1 VPGLPEEFAPR
12 SRKPRF
18 ATLPDAPVR
27 PRLLAEES
35 RFAVRLSLLAG
46 AAELCAF
53 AAFARLCTHRAFAG
67 AVVWA
72 ALRCARPLWALCG
85 TVVPRGAVAF
95 VLVAASLAM
104 QGAAL
109 LSLRP
114 DEALLAAAAGLPALG
129 DLCATCL
136 GEAIPL
142 DRRPAGYSY
151 LDIGQGMGVALGLA
165 AGAAEP
171 RLSPVISAV
180 ALLFGSVAI
189 PDLRGRPGPR
199 ATFSLGLRVAAAST
213 PFGAQGSILAF
224 AIGGLGAAAL
234 VEAPLPRWAAIAAPL
249 AGMWLAARV
258 DPRTRNAV
266 VLPRVL
272 VVLAALCALA
282 RAIGQWPSAAALA
295 ALVAL
300 GAAASALPASV
311 TRGSGELERPIVSS
325 LVWTAF
331 SLGAGLALAFVPW

>member
-27 PRLLAEES
+27 PRLLADES
-35 RFAVRLSLLAG
+35 RFAIRLSLLAG

-53 AAFARLCTHRAFAG
+53 AAFARLCTHRAFAF

-72 ALRCARPLWALCG
+72 ALRVARPLWAFLG

-95 VLVAASLAM
+95 VLVAASLAV
-104 QGAAL
+104 QGAAV

-114 DEALLAAAAGLPALG
+114 DEGLLAAAAALPALG

-136 GEAIPL
+136 GDAIPL
-142 DRRPAGYSY
+142 DRRSAGYSY
-151 LDIGQGMGVALGLA
+151 LDIGQAMGAALGLA

-171 RLSPVISAV
+171 RLAPVVAAV
-180 ALLFGSVAI
+180 ALLFGSIAI

-199 ATFSLGLRVAAAST
+199 ATFPLGLRVAAART
-213 PFGAQGSILAF
+213 PFGAQGSVLAF

-234 VEAPLPRWAAIAAPL
+234 VEMTLPRWAAIAAPL
-249 AGMWLAARV
+249 AGMWIAARV
-258 DPRTRNAV
+258 DPLTSNAV
-266 VLPRVL
+266 VLPRAL
-272 VVLAALCALA
+272 LVLAGLCAIA
-282 RAIGQWPSAAALA
+282 RATGEWPSSAAVAGL
-295 ALVAL
+295 LAL

-311 TRGSGELERPIVSS
+311 ARGSGEMERPIVSS
-325 LVWTAF
+325 LVWSAF
-331 SLGAGLALAFVPW
+331 SLGAGLALALVPW

>member
-27 PRLLAEES
+27 PRLLADES
-35 RFAVRLSLLAG
+35 RFAMRLSLLAG

-53 AAFARLCTHRAFAG
+53 AAFARLCTHRAFTG

-72 ALRCARPLWALCG
+72 ALRLARPLWAFLG

-95 VLVAASLAM
+95 VLVAASLAV

-114 DEALLAAAAGLPALG
+114 DEVLLATAAALPALG

-136 GEAIPL
+136 GETVPL
-142 DRRPAGYSY
+142 DRRAAAYSY

-171 RLSPVISAV
+171 RLSPVIGAV
-180 ALLFGSVAI
+180 ALLAGSIAI
-189 PDLRGRPGPR
+189 PDLRSRPGAR
-199 ATFSLGLRVAAAST
+199 ATWSLALRIAAARS
-213 PFGAQGSILAF
+213 PLGARIQFLACTLGAF
-224 AIGGLGAAAL
+224 AAAAL
-234 VEAPLPRWAAIAAPL
+234 VRSEVPRWPAAAAPILGMWIAA
-249 AGMWLAARV
+249 RI

-266 VLPRVL
+266 VLPS
-272 VVLAALCALA
+272 VLAACAVVC
-282 RAIGQWPSAAALA
+282 AAVRWDGRWVSVAGTGAL
-295 ALVAL
+295 LL
-300 GAAASALPASV
+300 FGAAASALPASV
-311 TRGSGELERPIVSS
+311 AKGSGELERPVISS
-325 LVWTAF
+325 LTWGALSFGSAF
-331 SLGAGLALAFVPW
+331 ALIFVPW

>member
-1 VPGLPEEFAPR
+1 MPELPAQFAPR
-12 SRKPRF
+12 SPRPRF

-27 PRLLAEES
+27 PRLLADES

-72 ALRCARPLWALCG
+72 ALRLARPLWAFLG
-85 TVVPRGAVAF
+85 TVAPRGAVAF
-95 VLVAASLAM
+95 VLVAVSLAV

-109 LSLRP
+109 LSLGR
-114 DEALLAAAAGLPALG
+114 DEGLLAAAAALPALG

-136 GEAIPL
+136 GERIPL
-142 DRRPAGYSY
+142 DRRAAGFSY

-165 AGAAEP
+165 AGTAEP
-171 RLSPVISAV
+171 RLAPVIAVV
-180 ALLFGSVAI
+180 ALLFGSIAI
-189 PDLRGRPGPR
+189 PDLRGFPGPK
-199 ATFSLGLRVAAAST
+199 ATFSVGLRVATAKT
-213 PFGAQGSILAF
+213 PFGAQGSLLAF
-224 AIGGLGAAAL
+224 GIGGLGAAAL
-234 VEAPLPRWAAIAAPL
+234 VEPLVPSWAAIAAPL
-249 AGMWLAARV
+249 AGMWLAARI

-272 VVLAALCALA
+272 VLVAGVCALA
-282 RAIGQWPSAAALA
+282 RALGQWPAAAA
-295 ALVAL
+295 VTALVVL

-311 TRGSGELERPIVSS
+311 ARGSGELERPVVSS
-325 LVWTAF
+325 LVWSAF
-331 SLGAGLALAFVPW
+331 SLGAGLALALVPW